1 MPLAPDVSGHP
12 NGRAFDGNSR
22 EGNGAASPIQGA
34 FAPPGLLAGQ
44 TLSLLSAGAG
54 TGTLDQSEM
63 LARTRGDFG
72 VGGALGLRPAPS
84 HITRP
89 TQLAPSYKGLVD
101 AFAKTCQRWH
111 LSAAEQVILLGC
123 KGSEFL
129 GQQLLEGLFLE
140 LSQDARDRVGYVLG
154 ISLGLGALFD
164 EHEAAELT
172 WLMAPRDTLSGQ
184 SALNFM
190 LEGHMVNLLIVADMV
205 ARERGL

>member
-1 MPLAPDVSGHP
+1 MPLARDGSGHP
-12 NGRAFDGNSR
+12 NGRTVDRNGR
-22 EGNGAASPIQGA
+22 EASAAASPIQRA
-34 FAPPGLLAGQ
+34 LAPTGLLAGK
-44 TLSLLSAGAG
+44 TLSLLSVGTG

-63 LARTRGDFG
+63 LAWTRGGFG
-72 VGGALGLRPAPS
+72 VGGALGLRPVPG

-111 LSAAEQVILLGC
+111 LSAAEQVILLGY
-123 KGSEFL
+123 KGNEFL

-164 EHEAAELT
+164 EHEEAELS
-172 WLMAPRDTLSGQ
+172 WLMAQRDALNGQ

-190 LEGHMVNLLIVADMV
+190 LEGRMVNLMIVADLV